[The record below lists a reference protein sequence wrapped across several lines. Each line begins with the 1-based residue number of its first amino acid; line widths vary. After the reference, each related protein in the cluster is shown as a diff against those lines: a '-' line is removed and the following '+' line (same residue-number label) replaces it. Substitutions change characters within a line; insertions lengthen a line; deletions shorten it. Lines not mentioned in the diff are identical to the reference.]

1 MASQEYRAPMMDS
14 EPKDLE
20 NASDKATDS
29 LDHHGSTDEEKIEHD
44 HPEEAAAEAE
54 AQPKGPPA
62 GGPPGG
68 PPPNGGLQAWLQVV
82 GSWCLF
88 FNTWGL
94 LNTFGVFSRPCTQG
108 MHMTDLFSRCIPN
121 ILRIWRHLHCDF
133 IGYIMDWIRAS
144 IGASAHGRFRRP
156 SV

>member
-1 MASQEYRAPMMDS
+1 VALAKLGLLGSNDIIDSRNEQHNLNMATQEYRAPMDS

-20 NASDKATDS
+20 NASDKATES
-29 LDHHGSTDEEKIEHD
+29 LDHHGSTDEEKFEHD

-54 AQPKGPPA
+54 TQPKGPPA

-94 LNTFGVFSRPCTQG
+94 LNTFGVF
-108 MHMTDLFSRCIPN
+108 
-121 ILRIWRHLHCDF
+121 WRQSTRDAE
-133 IGYIMDWIRAS
+133 YD
-144 IGASAHGRFRRP
+144 
-156 SV
+156 